1 MEWVKQTVFLS
12 LVAQIITTLVGLI
25 ALTNELHYQDRVLH
39 EILGLEV
46 LVQIIE
52 AIFYVW
58 FAFFFRKNMTRVDIA
73 KYRYYDWV
81 FTTPMMLL
89 STAVFFA
96 YQAGTQSG
104 TPIYSVRGFFQ
115 KHGRDFGWMAIYNV
129 LMLFFGYLHEIGVLS
144 LLSSNSIGFVFF
156 GLAFYKLYEFAT
168 MSPDN
173 MPVFW
178 VMCTL
183 WALYGVAAMY
193 KNVVKNTAYN
203 VLDIFSK
210 NFYGLYLSWV
220 IWNKSSG
227 V

>member
-1 MEWVKQTVFLS
+1 MDLVKQTVFVS
-12 LVAQIITTLVGLI
+12 LLAQIITTIIGAI
-25 ALTNELHYQDRVLH
+25 ALFKELRYEDQVLD

-52 AIFYVW
+52 AIFYIW
-58 FAFFFRKNMTRVDIA
+58 FAFFFHRNMTRVDIA

-96 YQAGTQSG
+96 YQAGKQTG
-104 TPIYSVRGFFQ
+104 NPIYSIRGFFQ
-115 KHGRDFGWMAIYNV
+115 KYGTDFGVMVVYNF
-129 LMLFFGYLHEIGVLS
+129 LMLLFGYLHEVGVLS
-144 LLSSNSIGFVFF
+144 LLTSNTIGFAFF
-156 GLAFYKLYEFAT
+156 GLAFYKLYEFARMT
-168 MSPDN
+168 PEN

-178 VMCTL
+178 VMFVL

-193 KNVVKNTAYN
+193 KNLIKNTAYN
-203 VLDIFSK
+203 ILDIFSK
-210 NFYGLYLSWV
+210 NFYGVYLAWV
-220 IWNKSSG
+220 IWNKPS